1 MTNGRGSANPAI
13 GLSDAL
19 ALVFDAITVAE
30 QGLLRN
36 PSVEEER
43 ELNEQLN
50 DLQLKRATIRAQI
63 DALIAGTRTIAG
75 PTAEQV
81 AEISRLTGQ
90 VEALTSAATT
100 ASAAVAFTS
109 RVLEVATNVIGGQA
123 MLGGSHGGGGGS
135 NA

>member
-1 MTNGRGSANPAI
+1 MTNGRGNDDPAI

-19 ALVFDAITVAE
+19 ALVFSAITVAE

-36 PSVEEER
+36 PSVEEGR

-50 DLQLKRATIRAQI
+50 DLQLKRATIRAQL
-63 DALIAGTRTIAG
+63 DALIAGTMTITG
-75 PTAEQV
+75 PTAAQV
-81 AEISRLTGQ
+81 AEISRLAGQ
-90 VEALTSAATT
+90 VEALTTAATT

-109 RVLEVATNVIGGQA
+109 KVLAVATEVVAGQA
-123 MLGGSHGGGGGS
+123 RMGGPHGGGGGS